1 LNRSLIASFTHLL
14 RSLVRALHL
23 DVNLSGR
30 YGFEE
35 PDITALAALLIRF
48 LGRGSVL
55 NLTPDYSQA
64 IADISGYIR
73 GRVIIA
79 QVLGI
84 GMRFLF
90 SKPVRAIWW
99 PKIKLKRKRKEI
111 IQYV

>member
-99 PKIKLKRKRKEI
+99 PKIKFKRKRKEI